1 MTIPKGAKMDLLRK
15 ALQQAGLEYAVM
27 KNHEDRMVT
36 INVWIEDKD

>member
-27 KNHEDRMVT
+27 KNHDDKMVT
-36 INVWIEDKD
+36 INVWIGDKD